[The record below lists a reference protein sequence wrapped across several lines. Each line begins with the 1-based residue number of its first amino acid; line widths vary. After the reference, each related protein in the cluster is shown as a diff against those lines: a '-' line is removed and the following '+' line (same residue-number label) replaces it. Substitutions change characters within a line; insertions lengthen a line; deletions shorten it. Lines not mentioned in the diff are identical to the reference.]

1 MIQKKE
7 KKRETKSNDK
17 RGQLTTTDSTS
28 TTKNTFRFSIFCFV
42 VVLKLSVVK
51 FVLSET
57 KFCSISLTMMT
68 RQAHTHLTTKETN
81 AFLYFELAHCHIV
94 IKEEKSSGEK
104 TLLLKIELT
113 AAALKKF

>member
-1 MIQKKE
+1 
-7 KKRETKSNDK
+7 
-17 RGQLTTTDSTS
+17 
-28 TTKNTFRFSIFCFV
+28 
-42 VVLKLSVVK
+42 
-51 FVLSET
+51 
-57 KFCSISLTMMT
+57 MMT

-113 AAALKKF
+113 AQKVLASTLGSVCAAHLFFAATYF

>member
-1 MIQKKE
+1 MI
-7 KKRETKSNDK
+7 
-17 RGQLTTTDSTS
+17 
-28 TTKNTFRFSIFCFV
+28 
-42 VVLKLSVVK
+42 
-51 FVLSET
+51 
-57 KFCSISLTMMT
+57 T